1 MPKTTLSVKPTRR
14 QYEAMT
20 MFALGF
26 QAKEIAMELGLTPK
40 TVRNHIETSANRFRI
55 YKGNKVGMRSLC
67 LSQNWIEY
75 RIKPYEEIEPIWIDD
90 LIRRNF

>member
-1 MPKTTLSVKPTRR
+1 
-14 QYEAMT
+14 